1 MCFCTFLNKRR
12 FTIFPALFF
21 LESTSFKKSLNLAA
35 QTEAHGVHD
44 ISARAQSTIKST
56 IIGRTISTSTQRWR
70 IEWAKERARGAR
82 VVVVFS
88 GGER

>member
-1 MCFCTFLNKRR
+1 M
-12 FTIFPALFF
+12 IFQKHLQK
-21 LESTSFKKSLNLAA
+21 KKSLNLAA

-44 ISARAQSTIKST
+44 ISARAQSTIKS
-56 IIGRTISTSTQRWR
+56 IFIGRTISTEAAS
-70 IEWAKERARGAR
+70 AKERARGAR